1 MSIKWKTNSRLG
13 KCIKITTKTMWILLK
28 KKIKCTMSEI
38 DQKLGKHIKTI
49 TIIGRVKP
57 VRSQQEITM

>member
-1 MSIKWKTNSRLG
+1 
-13 KCIKITTKTMWILLK
+13 
-28 KKIKCTMSEI
+28 MSEK

-49 TIIGRVKP
+49 TIIARVKP